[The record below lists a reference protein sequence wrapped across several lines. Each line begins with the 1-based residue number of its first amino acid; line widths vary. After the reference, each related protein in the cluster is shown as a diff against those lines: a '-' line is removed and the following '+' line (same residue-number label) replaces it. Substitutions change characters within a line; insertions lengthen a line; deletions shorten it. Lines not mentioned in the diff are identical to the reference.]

1 MLLTTPQYIN
11 ALNDTY
17 GLTRTLGVIDV
28 LRDADGR
35 PEFRVGNSSVIFRIR
50 HEGRT
55 CMLKCYTRPKRNL
68 REIYGQRCLHD
79 ELYIHTD
86 RRHGQWVDVVLDEW
100 VEGETLQ
107 SAIARHAGDSRE
119 IGRLAAAF
127 DRMALHLLEQEWAHG
142 DLKPENMIVTPGGE
156 IRLIDFDAM
165 FRPEFAGQRSEETG
179 TAAYQHPSR
188 TAEYFDRTID
198 DYPIALIS
206 TALHAMT
213 ADASLH
219 ERFDTDEVLLIS
231 PREAVAGRSRAL
243 DEILGL
249 FASECMAVQYR
260 IARLLR
266 SQSPVLFGLKEL
278 IEYGTRCSSN
288 ESGEPCLEN
297 RDGLWGYADGGKFV
311 IPPLYDCGFDF
322 SEGLAAV
329 RLADC
334 WSFIDR
340 SGRAVIRCGRC
351 DAVKP
356 FRNGKATIVRNG
368 KRYALDRTGRAG
380 ELEY

>member
-1 MLLTTPQYIN
+1 MP
-11 ALNDTY
+11 
-17 GLTRTLGVIDV
+17 
-28 LRDADGR
+28 
-35 PEFRVGNSSVIFRIR
+35 
-50 HEGRT
+50 
-55 CMLKCYTRPKRNL
+55 
-68 REIYGQRCLHD
+68 
-79 ELYIHTD
+79 
-86 RRHGQWVDVVLDEW
+86 
-100 VEGETLQ
+100 
-107 SAIARHAGDSRE
+107 
-119 IGRLAAAF
+119 
-127 DRMALHLLEQEWAHG
+127 WA
-142 DLKPENMIVTPGGE
+142 
-156 IRLIDFDAM
+156 
-165 FRPEFAGQRSEETG
+165 
-179 TAAYQHPSR
+179 
-188 TAEYFDRTID
+188 
-198 DYPIALIS
+198 
-206 TALHAMT
+206 

-288 ESGEPCLEN
+288 EFGEPCLEN

-340 SGRAVIRCGRC
+340 SGRAAIRCGRC